1 MSYNSIS
8 LTNKENKMDNQ
19 QRDFL
24 NIALA
29 DFGASV
35 TEDGFFSKGN
45 RIIPSLKIKIVKG
58 RMRFENQMTG
68 ELVASWPISSA
79 TITRFV
85 QKFWFWEKK

>member
-1 MSYNSIS
+1 
-8 LTNKENKMDNQ
+8 MDSE
-19 QRDFL
+19 QRAFL

-35 TEDGFFSKGN
+35 TEDGLFSKGN
-45 RIIPSLKIKIVKG
+45 RVIPSVKIKIVKG

-68 ELVASWPISSA
+68 DLIASGPISSA
-79 TITRFV
+79 TITKFV